1 MFQFYAKPFGRFMAI
16 GVTVVSQIIGY
27 PWLSFG
33 IREKRTSAGNIE
45 RHGRGG

>member
-1 MFQFYAKPFGRFMAI
+1 MFQFFAKPFGRFMGI
-16 GVTVVSQIIGY
+16 GATVVSQIIGY

-33 IREKRTSAGNIE
+33 IREKRTSEGNIE

>member
-1 MFQFYAKPFGRFMAI
+1 MFQFFAKPFGRFMAI

-33 IREKRTSAGNIE
+33 ISEKRTSEGNIE